1 MSHPPWADFSVLD
14 MYISTAGTASV
25 PPKTVGVVNISPR
38 ERERERERE
47 LSGDVWFGI
56 GHPLGLSSKSSLDNR
71 PWGRVIYAVEYG
83 SRALPTTEM
92 VHFGQ
97 TLYEL
102 KGLSWAK
109 ELPSILGIQLFFYYI
124 IRDI

>member
-1 MSHPPWADFSVLD
+1 MHVTPPLGRFFRARYVYLHSWNSVGAAENGRRCKHL
-14 MYISTAGTASV
+14 A
-25 PPKTVGVVNISPR
+25 